1 MVASDVAIQST
12 IGNDVAKVKNSF
24 EPYRFIM
31 VHKALSPNRK
41 AIYLPHLTLRLWQHD
56 PEAGFDHKM
65 ETLPMVA
72 YHRRRWLLI
81 PRRCRKSGPQ
91 GALHEPVAQGSQ
103 LSSARITTDWHKDHN

>member
-1 MVASDVAIQST
+1 MATRSRGQS
-12 IGNDVAKVKNSF
+12 
-24 EPYRFIM
+24 
-31 VHKALSPNRK
+31 
-41 AIYLPHLTLRLWQHD
+41 LTT
-56 PEAGFDHKM
+56 KM

-103 LSSARITTDWHKDHN
+103 LSSARITTDWRWTHIRLASFAYDAKCHHAVMSSCHHAVKKKRDMRSQRNSI